1 MRFKHNPWV
10 SMVALA
16 LLGAILLW
24 FCTGCDV
31 AAEEGPLPTFTEAE
45 EAPPRFTCENETPA
59 DQYDICVYVL
69 TDTETG
75 VEYLIT
81 KLYDNGV
88 CVTALQP
95 RRCDHGMGT

>member
-31 AAEEGPLPTFTEAE
+31 AAEEGPLPAFTEAE
-45 EAPPRFTCENETPA
+45 EAPPRFTSEM
-59 DQYDICVYVL
+59 DGHIFGVGQLYII

-75 VEYLIT
+75 VQYLLVDVPSGAGLT
-81 KLYDNGV
+81 K
-88 CVTALQP
+88 
-95 RRCDHGMGT
+95 MGG